1 MNVNKEQLKVG
12 NFAEGYGFGIGETG
26 GGCTA
31 LMHYI
36 TDDFYMMITDDAEV
50 PESLNDSTTLGI
62 YTDAS
67 DCIFHSGLETRFALY
82 MGQRIANVIK
92 HVSQGVELNFETA
105 DVASWLTI
113 NNLQSNNAWSDIEKA
128 IDAIIHKGETQ

>member
-12 NFAEGYGFGIGETG
+12 NFAEGYGFDIGETG

-50 PESLNDSTTLGI
+50 PESLDELTTIGI
-62 YTDAS
+62 YLDDW
-67 DCIFHSGLETRFALY
+67 DCVFEGRMTTTEALSFGY
-82 MGQRIANVIK
+82 WVNECVQNYFRHANFPTGEID
-92 HVSQGVELNFETA
+92 QLLI
-105 DVASWLTI
+105 D
-113 NNLQSNNAWSDIEKA
+113 NNLNDQNAWTA
-128 IDAIIHKGETQ
+128 IQSSVDGRLQKGEK

>member
-12 NFAEGYGFGIGETG
+12 NFAKDYGFDIGETG

-50 PESLNDSTTLGI
+50 PESLNDLTTIGI
-62 YTDAS
+62 YLDDWDCVFEGRMTTKEALSFGYWVNECVQNYFSDANFS
-67 DCIFHSGLETRFALY
+67 TNEIDHLLT
-82 MGQRIANVIK
+82 K
-92 HVSQGVELNFETA
+92 HNLNT
-105 DVASWLTI
+105 
-113 NNLQSNNAWSDIEKA
+113 QNAWTA
-128 IDAIIHKGETQ
+128 IQSSVDAILEKGETL

>member
-12 NFAEGYGFGIGETG
+12 NFAEGYGFDIGETG

-50 PESLNDSTTLGI
+50 PESLDDLTTIGI
-62 YTDAS
+62 YLDDWDCVFEGRMTTKEALSFGYWVTEGVQRYLADADFS
-67 DCIFHSGLETRFALY
+67 TNEIESL
-82 MGQRIANVIK
+82 
-92 HVSQGVELNFETA
+92 LNQ
-105 DVASWLTI
+105 
-113 NNLQSNNAWSDIEKA
+113 NNLNDQNAWTA
-128 IDAIIHKGETQ
+128 IQSCVDAILKKGETL

>member
-12 NFAEGYGFGIGETG
+12 NFAKDYGFDIGETG

-50 PESLNDSTTLGI
+50 PESLNELTTIGI
-62 YTDAS
+62 YVDDWDCVFEGRMTTKEALSFGYLVNHCIQIYIADA
-67 DCIFHSGLETRFALY
+67 
-82 MGQRIANVIK
+82 
-92 HVSQGVELNFETA
+92 NFPTGEI
-105 DVASWLTI
+105 DQLLI
-113 NNLQSNNAWSDIEKA
+113 DNNLNDQNAWTA
-128 IDAIIHKGETQ
+128 IQSSVDGKLQKGEK

>member
-12 NFAEGYGFGIGETG
+12 NFAEGYGFDIGETG

-36 TDDFYMMITDDAEV
+36 TDGFYMMITDDAEV
-50 PESLNDSTTLGI
+50 PESLNDLTTLGI

-92 HVSQGVELNFETA
+92 HVSQGVKLNFETA

-128 IDAIIHKGETQ
+128 IDAIIHKGEK